1 MWQKYSEK
9 IYLKK
14 RKRRVAISTL
24 VIFVLIP
31 LTVYVGIHYWNDY
44 NFMLVSVLILL
55 YVMAPFFMMFER
67 KKPRARELVLVAVM
81 TALTAL
87 GNIVCYITIPFQAG
101 TAMAIVSGIALG
113 PEAGFLVGA
122 LARFLCNFFLGQGPW
137 TPWQMFCWGILGFF
151 AGLVFNK
158 NDLDRKK
165 SDHFRVMVGP
175 VTGVL
180 LAAAAAWIDARIRGG
195 GFFGWRLY
203 LFGAAGMLGGFLI
216 QRKRLPVDDI
226 TLAVYGFLTTFI
238 IYGGIMNV
246 AALVFNSYV
255 SASGLTISWDSLKIL
270 YISGIPYDATHAC
283 GSAFFLYVFGE
294 KVIRKVERVK
304 IKYGIYR

>member
-122 LARFLCNFFLGQGPW
+122 LARFLCNFFLGQGP
-137 TPWQMFCWGILGFF
+137 
-151 AGLVFNK
+151 
-158 NDLDRKK
+158 
-165 SDHFRVMVGP
+165 
-175 VTGVL
+175 
-180 LAAAAAWIDARIRGG
+180 
-195 GFFGWRLY
+195 
-203 LFGAAGMLGGFLI
+203 
-216 QRKRLPVDDI
+216 
-226 TLAVYGFLTTFI
+226 
-238 IYGGIMNV
+238 
-246 AALVFNSYV
+246 
-255 SASGLTISWDSLKIL
+255 
-270 YISGIPYDATHAC
+270 
-283 GSAFFLYVFGE
+283 
-294 KVIRKVERVK
+294 
-304 IKYGIYR
+304 

>member
-122 LARFLCNFFLGQGPW
+122 LAAFCAISFWDRGP
-137 TPWQMFCWGILGFF
+137 G
-151 AGLVFNK
+151 
-158 NDLDRKK
+158 R
-165 SDHFRVMVGP
+165 
-175 VTGVL
+175 
-180 LAAAAAWIDARIRGG
+180 RG
-195 GFFGWRLY
+195 RCS
-203 LFGAAGMLGGFLI
+203 AGGFL
-216 QRKRLPVDDI
+216 
-226 TLAVYGFLTTFI
+226 
-238 IYGGIMNV
+238 
-246 AALVFNSYV
+246 
-255 SASGLTISWDSLKIL
+255 DSLRGL
-270 YISGIPYDATHAC
+270 S
-283 GSAFFLYVFGE
+283 S
-294 KVIRKVERVK
+294 
-304 IKYGIYR
+304 IKMI

>member
-101 TAMAIVSGIALG
+101 TAMAIVSGSAL
-113 PEAGFLVGA
+113 
-122 LARFLCNFFLGQGPW
+122 
-137 TPWQMFCWGILGFF
+137 
-151 AGLVFNK
+151 
-158 NDLDRKK
+158 
-165 SDHFRVMVGP
+165 
-175 VTGVL
+175 
-180 LAAAAAWIDARIRGG
+180 
-195 GFFGWRLY
+195 
-203 LFGAAGMLGGFLI
+203 
-216 QRKRLPVDDI
+216 
-226 TLAVYGFLTTFI
+226 
-238 IYGGIMNV
+238 
-246 AALVFNSYV
+246 
-255 SASGLTISWDSLKIL
+255 
-270 YISGIPYDATHAC
+270 
-283 GSAFFLYVFGE
+283 
-294 KVIRKVERVK
+294 
-304 IKYGIYR
+304 

>member
-165 SDHFRVMVGP
+165 SDHFRVMAGP

-180 LAAAAAWIDARIRGG
+180 LAAAAGSLAGG
-195 GFFGWRLY
+195 CTCLGRPGCW
-203 LFGAAGMLGGFLI
+203 AAF
-216 QRKRLPVDDI
+216 
-226 TLAVYGFLTTFI
+226 
-238 IYGGIMNV
+238 
-246 AALVFNSYV
+246 
-255 SASGLTISWDSLKIL
+255 
-270 YISGIPYDATHAC
+270 
-283 GSAFFLYVFGE
+283 
-294 KVIRKVERVK
+294 
-304 IKYGIYR
+304 